1 MKKLVSFL
9 LFVGLLL
16 IVGVGTLGF
25 SKSKEDYYESI
36 TRLNEVLG
44 HINDRYVE
52 EVDPEELTEAA
63 FDGIRKVLDPHTTV
77 FTPKEYGNLKVSTE
91 GEFGGL
97 GITIAIR
104 DEILTII
111 SPLAGTPAFNMGLM
125 AGDRI
130 VKIEG
135 SDTKGITIND
145 AVDKLRGPVG
155 TDVTIDVYREG
166 VPDLIEYTITRANIK
181 IKSVPYFGMINK
193 EIGYI
198 KIIQFSQSTSRDVKS
213 ALLDLKQKG
222 MKKLILDLRYNPGGL
237 LSQAIEVSD
246 LFLKKGRTIVS
257 TKGRYQKSEAQS
269 DNDPVFGR
277 TFPLVV
283 LVNEGSASASEI
295 VSGAIQDWDRG
306 LIVGKTTFGKG
317 SVQSILPLDNEGR
330 AIKMTT
336 AFYYLPMGRCINKP
350 ENSVPHANDTTK
362 ADTAKK
368 VFYTNGG
375 RKMYGEGGISPDVVT
390 EAQALS
396 WYQQTLERQ
405 TSFFKFA
412 IKYRPEL
419 DSRGLVVGQDWK
431 TEQKVVSAFKKFLD
445 ADSVFNSQHT
455 TAENSVNMLE
465 KIIKID
471 QSPGEFDTTAVIK
484 DKKLA
489 LAIANLHDALKHNRD
504 SEFANNNEYIEK
516 GLKREFI
523 SAFQGEGE
531 RIAFTIKSDLQV
543 LKAVELLKDVSKYK
557 KAIVKK

>member
-1 MKKLVSFL
+1 MKKLISFS
-9 LFVGLLL
+9 LLL
-16 IVGVGTLGF
+16 LLLVGIGTLAF
-25 SKSKEDYYESI
+25 SKSKEDYYENI

-44 HINDRYVE
+44 HINDRYVV
-52 EVDPEELTEAA
+52 EVDPEDLTNAA

-104 DEILTII
+104 DETLTII
-111 SPLAGTPAFNMGLM
+111 SPLAGTPAFKMGLM

-130 VKIEG
+130 IKIEG
-135 SDTKGITIND
+135 ENTKGITIND
-145 AVDKLRGPVG
+145 AVDKLRGLVG

-166 VPDLIEYTITRANIK
+166 VPDLIQYTITRANIK
-181 IKSVPYFGMINK
+181 IKSVPYFGMIDNN
-193 EIGYI
+193 IGYI
-198 KIIQFSQSTSRDVKS
+198 KVIQFSQSTARDVKM
-213 ALLDLKQKG
+213 AILDLKQKG

-237 LSQAIEVSD
+237 LSQAIDVSD
-246 LFLKKGRTIVS
+246 LFLEDGRAIVS
-257 TKGRYQKSEAQS
+257 TKGRYQKSEAVS
-269 DNDPVFGR
+269 DDDPIFGK

-350 ENSVPHANDTTK
+350 ENSVPHSTHDTTEVDTTK
-362 ADTAKK
+362 KA
-368 VFYTNGG
+368 FYTHAG
-375 RKMYGEGGISPDVVT
+375 RKMYGEGGITPDVET

-396 WYQQTLERQ
+396 WYQQILERQ

-412 IKYRPEL
+412 IKYRTEL
-419 DSRGLVVGQDWK
+419 DKKGVKVTDKWNVTSDVV
-431 TEQKVVSAFKKFLD
+431 EAFKKFIAKD
-445 ADSVFNSQHT
+445 T
-455 TAENSVNMLE
+455 TINHQKNNAENSVDVLE
-465 KIIKID
+465 KLIKID
-471 QSPGEFDTTAVIK
+471 QNPGAFDTTAVVK
-484 DKKLA
+484 DKKLGA
-489 LAIANLHDALKHNRD
+489 AIKNLRAALKNNRNQ
-504 SEFANNNEYIEK
+504 EFVNNLAYVKK

-523 SAFQGEGE
+523 SAYFGEGE
-531 RIAFTIKSDLQV
+531 RIAFTIQSDLQV
-543 LKAVELLKDVSKYK
+543 LKAVEILKDLGKYK
-557 KAIVKK
+557 KVLKAQ